1 MSNIFNT
8 FFIFKRLMLF
18 SNVSKDQ
25 RQTFHKIRNTK
36 KLKTIRIIDGNQK
49 DKFRKKHIIKV
60 IFHKKRML

>member
-1 MSNIFNT
+1 
-8 FFIFKRLMLF
+8 MLF

>member
-1 MSNIFNT
+1 MI
-8 FFIFKRLMLF
+8 F

-25 RQTFHKIRNTK
+25 RKTFHKIRNTK